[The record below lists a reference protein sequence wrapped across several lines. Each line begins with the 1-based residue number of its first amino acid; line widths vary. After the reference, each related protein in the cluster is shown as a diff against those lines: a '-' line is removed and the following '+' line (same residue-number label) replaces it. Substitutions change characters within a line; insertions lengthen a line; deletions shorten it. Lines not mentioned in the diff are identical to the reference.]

1 MALVKPNDF
10 APATVA
16 ESAKVDA
23 NFDLLYN
30 LLNGTSTDQDGIIR
44 LNHATLPVLRVDQ
57 LGAGPILQLRQNLLE
72 RFRVDPNGDVLLTGE
87 EMEIVGT
94 TPHVRFNR
102 TPATARI
109 VDIGIDGADH
119 WGVFIQGVNNPI
131 LIDLSTGVVNFIAI
145 PVGPNSDPTTGNQ
158 FTRKTYVDNKKTW
171 WSMNWFIADPSTYPL
186 NSFNLAQK
194 VSIPAG
200 SNSFRAQFGRGIF
213 NTGSASGSFSVEIRK
228 HVFNNQNTQ
237 TTLGT
242 VTFNPGSLGV
252 GQGSVAAIDHT
263 FTADDWVYIILTAR
277 SSPLQRDVT
286 ISLQGFQ
293 LPT

>member
-16 ESAKVDA
+16 ESAKVDQ

-30 LLNGTSTDQDGIIR
+30 LVNGTSTDQDGIIR

-94 TPHVRFNR
+94 VPHIRFNR

-109 VDIGIDGADH
+109 VDLGIDGADH

-131 LIDLSTGVVNFIAI
+131 LIDLSTGVVNFITI
-145 PVGPNSDPTTGNQ
+145 PVGPNADPTTNNQ
-158 FTRKTYVDNKKTW
+158 FTRKAYVDSRQAL
-171 WSMNWFIADPSTYPL
+171 WSANFTIPDVAARGVDA
-186 NSFNLAQK
+186 NFNNIQG
-194 VSIPAG
+194 SWIPGGKFTATKIGAKFG
-200 SNSFRAQFGRGIF
+200 S
-213 NTGSASGSFSVEIRK
+213 GSASGSFTLTARK
-228 HVFNNQNTQ
+228 QPFGSQTQ
-237 TTLGT
+237 TDLGT
-242 VTFNPGSLGV
+242 ITFNPGTLGV
-252 GQGSVAAIDHT
+252 GVETDITDHLFTTNDFVYFVITAAS
-263 FTADDWVYIILTAR
+263 A
-277 SSPLQRDVT
+277 PLQKAVWC
-286 ISLQGFQ
+286 SVKGFQ
-293 LPT
+293 TPE